1 MKKII
6 VILAVCLSVLCVTAC
21 GSNNIESIEN
31 TENTEIYVF
40 AAASL
45 QNAMNEVAEEFNK
58 DYPNVHIN
66 INADSSGTLLTQIRE
81 GAECD
86 IFFPAS
92 TLQAN
97 ELVKDGVVAN
107 TENVLNN
114 TLVVVSSKNSDTAVT
129 GLSDIGK
136 AKSIALAGQ
145 SVPAGQYTR
154 QALINSGVLSSD
166 KKAEDYTA
174 AEVSEALEGVEISG
188 QSNVSKVLIAVAE
201 GACDVGTVYFSDT
214 YGYEDKINVLEEV
227 PKELTGDIIY
237 PICRIDNEKA
247 SDEQVK
253 AAVQFYDFAAHHCG
267 HIFLKYDFEPIN

>member
-21 GSNNIESIEN
+21 GRNNAESI
-31 TENTEIYVF
+31 ENTEIYVF

-97 ELVKDGVVAN
+97 ELIKDGVVAN

-114 TLVVVSSKNSDTAVT
+114 TLVVVSRKNSDTAVT

-174 AEVSEALEGVEISG
+174 AEVSEALGGVEISE

-214 YGYEDKINVLEEV
+214 YGYEDKIDVLEEV

-237 PICRIDNEKA
+237 PICRIDNEEA

-253 AAVQFYDFAAHHCG
+253 AAVQFYDFAAQHCG
-267 HIFLKYDFEPIN
+267 HIFSRYDFESIN

>member
-21 GSNNIESIEN
+21 GRNNAESI
-31 TENTEIYVF
+31 ENTEIYVF

-97 ELVKDGVVAN
+97 ELIKDGVVAN

-114 TLVVVSSKNSDTAVT
+114 TLVVVSRKNSDTAVT

-174 AEVSEALEGVEISG
+174 AEVSEALGGVEISE

-214 YGYEDKINVLEEV
+214 YGYEDKIDVLEEV
-227 PKELTGDIIY
+227 PKELTVILVL
-237 PICRIDNEKA
+237 E
-247 SDEQVK
+247 
-253 AAVQFYDFAAHHCG
+253 
-267 HIFLKYDFEPIN
+267 